1 MTNRAAREYEAR
13 HFAKLPKEDAQ
24 VTALLTDEEIAE
36 RGSKVGFNNDAE
48 RYRFE
53 CGAFYARSVYE
64 ARLAEVSQLRD
75 QYQGDLIKVNAALDG
90 HANEII
96 RLTARLAEAISL
108 MKEAAPAIDTIAFDL
123 SERFDRFLAV
133 YAKEDKP

>member
-1 MTNRAAREYEAR
+1 MTAKTLEQEDDLQFHINRAEYWLKER
-13 HFAKLPKEDAQ
+13 VLIGDQKETVFALMVASRMLLRSEKEI
-24 VTALLTDEEIAE
+24 EELKAH
-36 RGSKVGFNNDAE
+36 
-48 RYRFE
+48 
-53 CGAFYARSVYE
+53 
-64 ARLAEVSQLRD
+64 LAEVSQLRD

-108 MKEAAPAIDTIAFDL
+108 MKEAAPAIDTIAFGL